1 MRKDHTDETYERV
14 FPDLSDEV
22 LCELGQA
29 ENAELHL
36 TAVTSSPATQ
46 PQALGLLAPAVA
58 ADIQP
63 SSGPESLPD
72 NPQPAPL
79 KSRYRRQAS
88 APPAEIT
95 PTKLRPRITPSK
107 KYGSDVSERANA
119 RRTQP
124 PKSTSPSPPIP
135 SQILAI
141 SLASSMPLPSDLSP
155 ANIAT
160 NDDPFQNSNVHP
172 PTLNHGP
179 YRYGNQYP
187 PQQMVPP
194 YTASYSQMH
203 GFLPMN
209 TSQYGGQ
216 YDHQHDLHSPYG
228 DVPNY
233 GPLPSMPGMQHGPVP
248 GYPPPHFQQPSNF
261 HYFGPGVP
269 GERPYFSASREST
282 LAPRDTTP
290 SLPPQ
295 ADGQSYVASNSV
307 HPSGSKVPSNVSSNQ
322 KPSTIETP
330 SAPATAIQSEKLPNP
345 TPKVSPITPTTS
357 GVENIPASG
366 IPGHEFTKIF
376 NNEYFAPLRLPP
388 GPKDAPILKVSPPTP
403 IPSVNPKRSEHSL
416 STSGDLRLPPGPNDA
431 PLLKASL
438 PTPIPS
444 ITPKR
449 SLPTGADTPTNYR
462 LLLDDD
468 SPTIGRLSKGKE
480 DALIAGLGSLDRLV
494 KEIAVS
500 SGLSVTQIVE
510 RWNGGTPHSLNSW
523 NIYQAYIKQ
532 NLDREIG
539 RLITTKK
546 SKGLS

>member
-1 MRKDHTDETYERV
+1 MELPSETEKPPATQKDHTDETYERV

-22 LCELGQA
+22 LHELGQA
-29 ENAELHL
+29 ENAEPHL
-36 TAVTSSPATQ
+36 TAATSSPATQ

-63 SSGPESLPD
+63 SSGPKSLPD

-88 APPAEIT
+88 VPPAKIT
-95 PTKLRPRITPSK
+95 PTRLRLRNTPSK
-107 KYGSDVSERANA
+107 KYGSDVAERANA
-119 RRTQP
+119 QRTQP

-141 SLASSMPLPSDLSP
+141 SLASSMPLPSDPSP

-160 NDDPFQNSNVHP
+160 NDDPFQNSNVHL

-179 YRYGNQYP
+179 YRY
-187 PQQMVPP
+187 
-194 YTASYSQMH
+194 A
-203 GFLPMN
+203 
-209 TSQYGGQ
+209 
-216 YDHQHDLHSPYG
+216 
-228 DVPNY
+228 
-233 GPLPSMPGMQHGPVP
+233 
-248 GYPPPHFQQPSNF
+248 
-261 HYFGPGVP
+261 
-269 GERPYFSASREST
+269 
-282 LAPRDTTP
+282 
-290 SLPPQ
+290 
-295 ADGQSYVASNSV
+295 
-307 HPSGSKVPSNVSSNQ
+307 
-322 KPSTIETP
+322 
-330 SAPATAIQSEKLPNP
+330 ATAIQSEKLPNP
-345 TPKVSPITPTTS
+345 TPKVSLITPTTS

-366 IPGHEFTKIF
+366 IPDHEFTKIF

-388 GPKDAPILKVSPPTP
+388 GPKDTPILKVSPPTP
-403 IPSVNPKRSEHSL
+403 IPSVNPKRSKRSL
-416 STSGDLRLPPGPNDA
+416 STSGDLRLPPGPNDT
-431 PLLKASL
+431 PLLKASP

-444 ITPKR
+444 VTPKH
-449 SLPTGADTPTNYR
+449 SLPTGADIPTNYR

-480 DALIAGLGSLDRLV
+480 DALITGLGSLDRLV

-510 RWNGGTPHSLNSW
+510 RWNGGTPRSLNSW

-532 NLDREIG
+532 NLDHEIG